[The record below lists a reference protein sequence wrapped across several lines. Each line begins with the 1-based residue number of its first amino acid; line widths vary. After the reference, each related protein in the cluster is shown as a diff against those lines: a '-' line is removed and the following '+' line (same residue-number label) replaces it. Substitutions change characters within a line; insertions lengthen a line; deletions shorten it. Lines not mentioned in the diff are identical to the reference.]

1 MDPTSTVRVPVCSDP
16 KWLRSAVLG
25 LTAGASGLFVAL
37 FAQTNVGAALGVLP
51 GMTVGVFGG
60 SALAAWARRRGG
72 TISLVATPGRLDVSD
87 AERRVELV
95 DLTAPYGALLL
106 SDATRRVL
114 ILSQR
119 SDPVVLIESTLAGTT
134 VAATSAAWQARTA
147 PVDLDAVAVSAA
159 TSHAFALLPGE
170 SLSPLLAH
178 LEATLDADAPW
189 LLQPTTSGTLTLTR
203 DALAFADR
211 APLRAPIHPLDYGVK
226 VQGGQV
232 AGLGLASTAEEGA
245 LLLLACDEAT
255 VEKRAVTTDNPVDAF
270 VPMSTYE
277 VLRALYR
284 APAKG

>member
-1 MDPTSTVRVPVCSDP
+1 MDPTATVRVPVCSDP

-37 FAQTNVGAALGVLP
+37 FSQTPVGAALGVLP
-51 GMTVGVFGG
+51 GMTIGVFGG

-72 TISLVATPGRLDVSD
+72 TISLLATPGRLDVSD
-87 AERRVELV
+87 ADRRVELV

-106 SDATRRVL
+106 ADATRRVL

-119 SDPVVLIESTLAGTT
+119 NDPVVLIESLVTT
-134 VAATSAAWQARTA
+134 AATTSDAWRARTA
-147 PVDLDAVAVSAA
+147 PVDLDAVALSAA

-170 SLSPLLAH
+170 SLDPLLAH

-189 LLQPTTSGTLTLTR
+189 MLQPTSSGPLTLTR
-203 DALAFADR
+203 DALSFADR

-226 VQGGQV
+226 VQGAQV

-277 VLRALYR
+277 VLRAMYR

>member
-1 MDPTSTVRVPVCSDP
+1 MDLTSTVRVPVCSDP

-37 FAQTNVGAALGVLP
+37 FSQTNVGAALGVLP
-51 GMTVGVFGG
+51 GMTIGVFGG

-87 AERRVELV
+87 ADRRVELV

-106 SDATRRVL
+106 TDATRRVL
-114 ILSQR
+114 VLSQR
-119 SDPVVLIESTLAGTT
+119 NDPVVLIESTLTT
-134 VAATSAAWQARTA
+134 APSPSDAWRARTA
-147 PVDLDAVAVSAA
+147 PIDLDAVALSAA

-170 SLSPLLAH
+170 SLDPLLAH
-178 LEATLDADAPW
+178 LGATLDADAPW
-189 LLQPTTSGTLTLTR
+189 LLQPTSSGPLTLTR
-203 DALAFADR
+203 DALTFADR
-211 APLRAPIHPLDYGVK
+211 APLRTPIHPLDYGVK

-270 VPMSTYE
+270 IPMSTYE

-284 APAKG
+284 VPAKG

>member
-1 MDPTSTVRVPVCSDP
+1 MDPASTLRVPVCSDP

-25 LTAGASGLFVAL
+25 LTAGASGVFVAL
-37 FAQTNVGAALGVLP
+37 FARTNVGAFLGVLP

-87 AERRVELV
+87 EDRRVELV
-95 DLTAPYGALLL
+95 DLTSPYGALLL
-106 SDATRRVL
+106 ADATRRVL
-114 ILSQR
+114 LLSQHN
-119 SDPVVLIESTLAGTT
+119 DPVVVIES
-134 VAATSAAWQARTA
+134 AATTRAAPSAAWKARTA
-147 PVDLDAVAVSAA
+147 EVDLGAVALSSA

-170 SLSPLLAH
+170 SLDPLLAH

-189 LLQPTTSGTLTLTR
+189 MLQPTGTGPLTLTS
-203 DALAFADR
+203 DALSFADR
-211 APLRAPIHPLDYGVK
+211 APLRAPIHPVDYGVK

-232 AGLGLASTAEEGA
+232 AGLGLASTADEGA
-245 LLLLACDEAT
+245 MMLFACDEAT
-255 VEKRAVTTDNPVDAF
+255 VEKRAVVTDNPVDAF

-284 APAKG
+284 R